1 MSASKAS
8 KFRSRLS
15 INPDELPAPGP
26 RSDVS
31 VDAPGSAPKQALSA
45 EAEQVEQ
52 PTLAVA
58 ATSSELQPATP
69 VKSMGKERINAL
81 DDPTIVTGRR
91 DYRSFYVEDS
101 AFARFRAAIYWLS
114 RREDAADDVPENMSV
129 AIENFMTITAE
140 DLEKRYN
147 DGRLFRMP
155 PGTRRGRSS
164 TKS

>member
-15 INPDELPAPGP
+15 INPDELPTPRP

-31 VDAPGSAPKQALSA
+31 VGAPTAPTEAPNA
-45 EAEQVEQ
+45 EAEQLESPALTVE
-52 PTLAVA
+52 
-58 ATSSELQPATP
+58 ATPSEPQPATP
-69 VKSMGKERINAL
+69 APKPMRRDRISAL
-81 DDPTIVTGRR
+81 DDPTIVIGRR
-91 DYRSFYVEDS
+91 DYRSFYVEDT

-129 AIENFMTITAE
+129 AIENFMTTTAE

-147 DGRLFRMP
+147 DGQLFRMP

-164 TKS
+164 TRS